1 MVLVKIHVQ
10 LRSLARTPGHNLTT
24 TLKDLGGFKVKL
36 ERSKNNK
43 CLKYTAKS

>member
-1 MVLVKIHVQ
+1 MVVIKIHVQ

-24 TLKDLGGFKVKL
+24 TLKDLGGFKFKL

-43 CLKYTAKS
+43 CSKYSVKS